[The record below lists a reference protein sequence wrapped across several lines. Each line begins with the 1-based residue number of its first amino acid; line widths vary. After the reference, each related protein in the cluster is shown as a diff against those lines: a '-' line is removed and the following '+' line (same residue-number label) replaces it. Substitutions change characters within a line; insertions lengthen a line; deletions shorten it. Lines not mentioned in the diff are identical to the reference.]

1 MKGEF
6 RVKTLHFVLT
16 GEQLIVNLKPT
27 VENGSLAFIKLILI
41 LIRWNSHD
49 FIDFDILQICF
60 SSVLSDNRFSM
71 TTPVQVRS
79 HLNYRPSRVQIG
91 KLKYPHDHVT
101 KKMFNSNSRRPIVQ
115 MRPYL

>member
-71 TTPVQVRS
+71 TTPVD
-79 HLNYRPSRVQIG
+79 VQRCMLTTLTFDDMKRI
-91 KLKYPHDHVT
+91 LK
-101 KKMFNSNSRRPIVQ
+101 FFINSCGRKHSSLLKCIE
-115 MRPYL
+115 YIAF